1 MDVWKKITIFIIFL
15 LFVYI
20 LFRLLKKRSDI
31 LSNVGKEGFKEGF
44 EYNSGVQEIIK
55 TQTNT
60 NEIDCS
66 MPGKNGPKPLG
77 SFFVKSSFHSAVDAA
92 GNVSTD
98 MVRYVLSRGYRF
110 LDFAVAYTP
119 QNDSYN
125 PEDAQNGSKGG
136 PSTACVGYLYNS
148 VSPISYIPLS
158 KILDTI
164 QTTAFTSPSP
174 NPGDPVFI
182 QIRPMKTTGTPAV
195 APTGSDNSDS
205 QLYTQ
210 IQAALG
216 ILKRN
221 KLARGVTKD
230 TLLSTIMGKIVIVM
244 ASATTGINNEYIGL
258 TLGSDDL
265 STITSGLLTH
275 TSTTSNST
283 TDTSTKI
290 TTITYTNTSVPSASA
305 AIRSSALVEI
315 QPLTLSNSTLND
327 NERFST
333 LINKLPANFTPMLA
347 CMPTTI
353 TQSVPILN
361 NTKTAL
367 GDYEELFSSS
377 KSAFVDL
384 EYVKTFSL
392 TNVINNP
399 VVAP

>member
-55 TQTNT
+55 TQPNT

-77 SFFVKSSFHSAVDAA
+77 SFFVKSSFHSAVDVD

-125 PEDAQNGSKGG
+125 REDAQNGSNGG
-136 PSTACVGYLYNS
+136 PSTACVGYLYPS
-148 VSPISYIPLS
+148 VSSTSYIPLS

-164 QTTAFTSPSP
+164 QTTAFTAPSP

-182 QIRPMKTTGTPAV
+182 QIRPMKTNGTPAV
-195 APTGSDNSDS
+195 APTGSDKSDS

-244 ASATTGINNEYIGL
+244 ATTGTDIDNSIGL
-258 TLGSDDL
+258 SLNSENL
-265 STITSGLLTH
+265 STITSGLLTDKA
-275 TSTTSNST
+275 TTSNST
-283 TDTSTKI
+283 TDTTTKI
-290 TTITYTNTSVPSASA
+290 TTRTYTNTSVLSASA

-384 EYVKTFSL
+384 EYVKTFSA

-399 VVAP
+399 VVG